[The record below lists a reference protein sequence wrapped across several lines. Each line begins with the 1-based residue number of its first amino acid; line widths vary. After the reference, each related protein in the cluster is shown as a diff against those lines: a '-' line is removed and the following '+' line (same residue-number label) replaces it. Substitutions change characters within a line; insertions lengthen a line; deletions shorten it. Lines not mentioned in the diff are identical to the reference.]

1 MKTMNLFGLGALVAA
16 AALPVMAEEV
26 DRTIDAAAD
35 GHVHISN
42 TSGSVTV
49 NGWSRDQVEV
59 KGEIGRNVEELIF
72 ESNGDGVRIHVK
84 VPKNG
89 GRGIASDL
97 YIQVPQDSSIDVG
110 TVSADIDVAKVRG
123 GQKLETVS
131 GDIDTEAF
139 ESDIA
144 ANVVSGDIE
153 IRGDGSDTE
162 TRVGT
167 VSGDLELS
175 RISGVV
181 EGGTVTGDL
190 VIDDGSF
197 DRAALHTVNGEVI
210 FRSALRDGGTLE
222 AEAVN
227 GEIVLQFEG
236 GVSGRFEFDTLN
248 GDIDNC
254 FGPEPKRTSK
264 YTPGWS
270 LRFQEGDG
278 DARVSA
284 STVNGDISICR

>member
-1 MKTMNLFGLGALVAA
+1 MNLFGLGALVAL
-16 AALPVMAEEV
+16 AALPVTAEEV
-26 DRTIDAAAD
+26 DRTMDAAAD
-35 GHVHISN
+35 GHVSIAN

-59 KGEIGRNVEELIF
+59 KGELGRNVEELIF
-72 ESNGDGVRIHVK
+72 ESSGDGVRIHVK
-84 VPKNG
+84 VPKNS

-97 YIQVPQDSSIDVG
+97 FIQVPQGSSLDVA
-110 TVSADIDVAKVRG
+110 TVSADIDVTKVRG
-123 GQKLETVS
+123 DQKLETVS
-131 GDIDTEAF
+131 GDIDTEAYAA
-139 ESDIA
+139 DIS

-153 IRGDGSDTE
+153 IRGEGSDTE
-162 TRVGT
+162 IRVGT

-175 RISGVV
+175 GISGVV
-181 EGGTVTGDL
+181 EGGTVTGDFA
-190 VIDDGSF
+190 IDDGSF
-197 DRAALHTVNGEVI
+197 DRAALHTVNGELI
-210 FRSALRDGGTLE
+210 FRSELRDGGTLE

-227 GEIVLQFEG
+227 GEIILQFDGEI
-236 GVSGRFEFDTLN
+236 SGRFEFDTLN

-264 YTPGWS
+264 YTPGWT

-278 DARVSA
+278 DARITA